1 MLILRRGFYPM
12 TNALHR
18 ELVSIFVVYAIMLI
32 VARGHILKRFRR
44 IFRQV
49 ICLIMPHFIARE
61 MVRHDHDAPVLVDAE
76 DIPEDVDA
84 EGFDFISCRMC
95 VGVWITLALC
105 FPFHSLPVCIAI
117 YGASYFLAT
126 QER

>member
-1 MLILRRGFYPM
+1 MLILRREFYPM

-18 ELVSIFVVYAIMLI
+18 ELVSIFVVYAITLI
-32 VARGHILKRFRR
+32 IARGHILKGFRR
-44 IFRQV
+44 IFRQAV
-49 ICLIMPHFIARE
+49 CLTMPRFIARQ
-61 MVRHDHDAPVLVDAE
+61 MVRYDEDVPVVLDAE

-95 VGVWITLALC
+95 VGVWVTLAIC
-105 FPFHSLPVCIAI
+105 SPFHSLHVCIAI